1 MNQDKQ
7 PAKHIILIEDDESL
21 AQLIVVELQQ
31 AGYRVQTVVDGKEG
45 LALIRRSQ
53 PDLVLLDMMLPSMS
67 GMEILEEL
75 HQDGS
80 LPDLP
85 IVIVSSSGQPVETEK
100 AKKLGVRDYLV
111 KVNFSPREVLAK
123 VQATL
128 RAELVNE
135 ADHRQGADDT
145 AAKIHLLIVEDDSLL
160 SEVLSRQ
167 FETSGYQ
174 VSTVTNAAAARRV
187 LASNQINLILLD
199 IKLPNMNGFDFLDEL
214 KRDDRLKNIPV
225 IIISN
230 LGQKEEI
237 ERGLKGG
244 AVDYIVKA
252 DTFPEEIVKRVEKVL
267 EK

>member
-85 IVIVSSSGQPVETEK
+85 IVIVSSSGQPVETER

-123 VQATL
+123 VQDTL
-128 RAELVNE
+128 QAELTKD
-135 ADHRQGADDT
+135 ADHRRGDDDT
-145 AAKIHLLIVEDDSLL
+145 AAKAHVLIIEDELLL
-160 SEVLSRQ
+160 SEVLSHK
-167 FETSGYQ
+167 FEANGYQ
-174 VSTVTNAAAARRV
+174 VSTVTNAAAARRI
-187 LASNQINLILLD
+187 LTSDQINVILLD
-199 IKLPNMNGFDFLDEL
+199 IKLPNMNGFDFLAEL
-214 KRDDRLKNIPV
+214 KSDSQLKNIPV
-225 IIISN
+225 IIVSN

-237 ERGLKGG
+237 QRGLKGG

-252 DTFPEEIVKRVEKVL
+252 DTFPEEIVARVEKIL